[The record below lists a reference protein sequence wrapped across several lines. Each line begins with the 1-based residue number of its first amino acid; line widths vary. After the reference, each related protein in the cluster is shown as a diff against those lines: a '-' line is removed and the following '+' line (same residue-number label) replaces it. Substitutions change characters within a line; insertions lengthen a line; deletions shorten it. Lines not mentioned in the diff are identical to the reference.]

1 MSDLPDW
8 TKLTRQEKG
17 EAILPHL
24 AAGESNNAIAARFLN
39 CGRCQIAGAV
49 NRMKVAG
56 LNPPSRRIND
66 GAHRKGKNG
75 RTKPATEAP
84 PKPAAR
90 RVSKLVQQTSSWRG
104 ANNPPA
110 TDFKARAEQRA
121 ASPGL
126 PAHLVSGEPRRPVC
140 DLVPVSRKLKLVELT
155 ERTCKWPNG
164 DPQAEDF
171 GFCGSEAGED
181 GPYCR
186 YHARI
191 AYQPPTIRQRAG
203 LRSAE
208 RIS

>member
-8 TKLTRQEKG
+8 TRIDPAERDRLLVGYCNDGLTAR
-17 EAILPHL
+17 
-24 AAGESNNAIAARFLN
+24 AIANKFLN
-39 CGRCQIAGAV
+39 CSRSAAIGRLH
-49 NRMKVAG
+49 RLKLK
-56 LNPPSRRIND
+56 LNNGEPRPGGPGRKPTPVSQDGSRLL
-66 GAHRKGKNG
+66 
-75 RTKPATEAP
+75 KPAP
-84 PKPAAR
+84 AR

-126 PAHLVSGEPRRPVC
+126 PAHLVTGEARHPVA
-140 DLVPVSRKLKLVELT
+140 DLTVVPVSRNLKLVELT
-155 ERTCKWPNG
+155 ERTCKWPVG
-164 DPQAEDF
+164 DPQALDF
-171 GFCGSEAGED
+171 GFCGNDASSE

-186 YHARI
+186 YHSRI
-191 AYQPPTIRQRAG
+191 SYQPPTTRQRAG

>member
-8 TKLTRQEKG
+8 KRIDPAERDRQLAQFCQEGLTAR
-17 EAILPHL
+17 
-24 AAGESNNAIAARFLN
+24 AIADKFVNCTRSAVIGRVHRLKLKLN
-39 CGRCQIAGAV
+39 NGEPRPGGPGRKPVAV
-49 NRMKVAG
+49 
-56 LNPPSRRIND
+56 SQD
-66 GAHRKGKNG
+66 GVL
-75 RTKPATEAP
+75 KPAP
-84 PKPAAR
+84 AR

-140 DLVPVSRKLKLVELT
+140 ELVPVSRKLKLVELT

-171 GFCGSEAGED
+171 GFCGSEAGET

-191 AYQPPTIRQRAG
+191 AYTPPTYRLSVPKGA
-203 LRSAE
+203 
-208 RIS
+208 

>member
-1 MSDLPDW
+1 MNDLPDW
-8 TKLTRQEKG
+8 TTIPRDDRDRFLADYCQKGLTAQ
-17 EAILPHL
+17 
-24 AAGESNNAIAARFLN
+24 AIANKFLN
-39 CGRCQIAGAV
+39 CSRSAVIGRLHRLKLKLNNGEPRPGGPGRKPGAV
-49 NRMKVAG
+49 SPDRV
-56 LNPPSRRIND
+56 L
-66 GAHRKGKNG
+66 
-75 RTKPATEAP
+75 KPAP
-84 PKPAAR
+84 AR
-90 RVSKLVQQTSSWRG
+90 RVSKLVQQTQSWRG

-126 PAHLVSGEPRRPVC
+126 PAHLITGEPRRPVA
-140 DLVPVSRKLKLVELT
+140 DLSIVPQSRNLKLVELT
-155 ERTCKWPNG
+155 EQTCKWPIG

-171 GFCGSEAGED
+171 GFCGNQSASA

>member
-8 TKLTRQEKG
+8 TRIPPAERDRLLVGYCGDGLTAQ
-17 EAILPHL
+17 
-24 AAGESNNAIAARFLN
+24 AIANKFLN
-39 CGRCQIAGAV
+39 CSRSAAIGRLH
-49 NRMKVAG
+49 RLKLK
-56 LNPPSRRIND
+56 LNNGDKRPGPRRTPAAESAAKDTAPKTPP
-66 GAHRKGKNG
+66 
-75 RTKPATEAP
+75 
-84 PKPAAR
+84 AR
-90 RVSKLVQQTSSWRG
+90 RVSKLVQQSTSWRG

-110 TDFKARAEQRA
+110 TDFKARAERRA

-126 PAHLVSGEPRRPVC
+126 PAHLVTGEARRPVEN
-140 DLVPVSRKLKLVELT
+140 LRIVPLSRRLKLVELT
-155 ERTCKWPNG
+155 EQTCKWPSG

-171 GFCGSEAGED
+171 GFCGNHASRA

-186 YHARI
+186 YHSRL

>member
-56 LNPPSRRIND
+56 LNPPSRRSND
-66 GAHRKGKNG
+66 GAYRKGKFG
-75 RTKPATEAP
+75 RTKPGTEAP
-84 PKPAAR
+84 PKATKPAAR
-90 RVSKLVQQTSSWRG
+90 RVSKLVQQTQSWRG

-126 PAHLVSGEPRRPVC
+126 PAHLITGEPRRPVT
-140 DLVPVSRKLKLVELT
+140 DLSIVPRSRNLKLVELT
-155 ERTCKWPNG
+155 EQTCRWPNG
-164 DPQAEDF
+164 DPQAEAF
-171 GFCGSEAGED
+171 GFCGNDAPSA

-186 YHARI
+186 YHARF
-191 AYQPPTIRQRAG
+191 AYTPPTYRLSVPKGA
-203 LRSAE
+203 
-208 RIS
+208 